1 MKIKDWSN
9 DERPR
14 ERVMALGP
22 EAVSNAEL
30 LAILIGS
37 GTPEVT
43 SVDLMRKVLSEH
55 GDSLRALGTLSRQEL
70 EKYNGIGP
78 AKAVAIQ
85 AAMELGKRLLLETK
99 GPKAK
104 FTSSADAHDYF
115 RVKMSDMPHEECH
128 LLLLNVK
135 NQFMGH
141 HVVSRGG
148 ISESSV
154 DVRLVLRHAI
164 IAGASNLILA
174 HNHPS
179 GNPMPSR
186 QDDDL
191 TMRLQKA
198 CQTMGLRLL
207 DHVIIGDDSYYSYA
221 DEGRVNG

>member
-37 GTPEVT
+37 GTLEVT

-154 DVRLVLRHAI
+154 DVRLVLRHAL
-164 IAGASNLILA
+164 IAGAPNLILA

-207 DHVIIGDDSYYSYA
+207 DHLIIGDDSYYSYA

>member
-22 EAVSNAEL
+22 ESVSNAEL

-78 AKAVAIQ
+78 AKAVTIQ

-104 FTSSADAHDYF
+104 FTSSADTHDYF

-154 DVRLVLRHAI
+154 DVRLVLRHAL
-164 IAGASNLILA
+164 IAGAPNLILA

-191 TMRLQKA
+191 TMRLQRA
-198 CQTMGLRLL
+198 CQAMALRLL
-207 DHVIIGDDSYYSYA
+207 DHIIIGDDSYYSYA
-221 DEGRVNG
+221 DEGRMNG

>member
-154 DVRLVLRHAI
+154 DVRLVLRHAL
-164 IAGASNLILA
+164 IAGAPNLILA

-179 GNPMPSR
+179 GNPIPSR

-198 CQTMGLRLL
+198 CQTMSLRLL
-207 DHVIIGDDSYYSYA
+207 DHIIIGDDSYYSYA

>member
-43 SVDLMRKVLSEH
+43 SVDLMRIVLSEH

-78 AKAVAIQ
+78 AKAVTIQ

-104 FTSSADAHDYF
+104 FCSSSDAHDYF

-154 DVRLVLRHAI
+154 DVRLVLRHAL
-164 IAGASNLILA
+164 IAGAPNLILA

-179 GNPMPSR
+179 GNLHPSAPDKVMTEKIGKALDTMDIKLLNHLIVTR
-186 QDDDL
+186 DGYFSFADDDL
-191 TMRLQKA
+191 
-198 CQTMGLRLL
+198 
-207 DHVIIGDDSYYSYA
+207 I
-221 DEGRVNG
+221 

>member
-37 GTPEVT
+37 GTPEFT
-43 SVDLMRKVLSEH
+43 SVDLMRKILSEH

-78 AKAVAIQ
+78 AKAVTIQ

-99 GPKAK
+99 GLKAK
-104 FTSSADAHDYF
+104 FGSSSDAHDYF

-154 DVRLVLRHAI
+154 DIRLVLRHAL
-164 IAGASNLILA
+164 IAGAPNLIIA

-207 DHVIIGDDSYYSYA
+207 DHVIIGDDTYYSYA
-221 DEGRVNG
+221 DEGRMNG

>member
-154 DVRLVLRHAI
+154 DVRLVLRHAL
-164 IAGASNLILA
+164 IAGAPNLILA

-191 TMRLQKA
+191 TIRLQKA
-198 CQTMGLRLL
+198 CQTMSLRLL
-207 DHVIIGDDSYYSYA
+207 DHIIIGDDSYYSYA

>member
-1 MKIKDWSN
+1 
-9 DERPR
+9 
-14 ERVMALGP
+14 MALGP

-43 SVDLMRKVLSEH
+43 SVDLMRKILSEH

-70 EKYNGIGP
+70 EEYNGIGP
-78 AKAVAIQ
+78 AKAVTIQ

-104 FTSSADAHDYF
+104 FGSSSDAHDYF

-135 NQFMGH
+135 NQFVGH

-154 DVRLVLRHAI
+154 DIRLVLRHAL
-164 IAGASNLILA
+164 IAGAPNLIIA

-207 DHVIIGDDSYYSYA
+207 DHIIIGDDTYYSYA
-221 DEGRVNG
+221 DEGRING

>member
-78 AKAVAIQ
+78 AKAVAVQ

-154 DVRLVLRHAI
+154 DVRLVLRHAL
-164 IAGASNLILA
+164 IAGAPNLILA

-207 DHVIIGDDSYYSYA
+207 DHIIIGDDSYYSYA

>member
-43 SVDLMRKVLSEH
+43 SVDLMRRILGDH
-55 GDSLRALGTLSRQEL
+55 GDSLRALGTMSRQEL
-70 EKYNGIGP
+70 QAYSGIGP
-78 AKAVAIQ
+78 AKAVTIQ
-85 AAMELGKRLLLETK
+85 AALELGRRFMREAK
-99 GPKAK
+99 GPRAC
-104 FTSSADAHDYF
+104 FTGSDEVQEYF
-115 RVKMSDMPHEECH
+115 RTRMMDLQHEECH
-128 LLLLNVK
+128 LLLLDVK

-148 ISESSV
+148 ISESTV
-154 DVRLVLRHAI
+154 DIRLVLRHAL
-164 IAGASNLILA
+164 IAGAPNLILA

-179 GNPMPSR
+179 GNPAPSR
-186 QDDDL
+186 QDNEL
-191 TMRLQKA
+191 TVRIQKA
-198 CQTMGLRLL
+198 CHTMSLRLL
-207 DHVIIGDDSYYSYA
+207 DHIIIGDNTYYSYA
-221 DEGRVNG
+221 DEGKL

>member
-1 MKIKDWSN
+1 
-9 DERPR
+9 
-14 ERVMALGP
+14 MALGP

-43 SVDLMRKVLSEH
+43 SVDLMRKILSEH

-70 EKYNGIGP
+70 EEYNGIGP
-78 AKAVAIQ
+78 AKAVTIQ

-104 FTSSADAHDYF
+104 FGSSADAHDYF

-154 DVRLVLRHAI
+154 DIRLVLRHALI
-164 IAGASNLILA
+164 TGAPNLIIA

-198 CQTMGLRLL
+198 CQTTGLRLL
-207 DHVIIGDDSYYSYA
+207 DHIIIGDDTYYSYA
-221 DEGRVNG
+221 DEGRMNG

>member
-1 MKIKDWSN
+1 MKIKDWSD

-55 GDSLRALGTLSRQEL
+55 GDSLRTLGTLSRQEL
-70 EKYNGIGP
+70 QEYNGIGP
-78 AKAVAIQ
+78 AKAVTIQ
-85 AAMELGKRLLLETK
+85 AAMELGKRLLLEAK

-104 FTSSADAHDYF
+104 FCSSSDAHDFF
-115 RVKMSDMPHEECH
+115 RAKIGDIPHEECH
-128 LLLLNVK
+128 LLLLDVK
-135 NQFMGH
+135 NQFLGH
-141 HVVSRGG
+141 HVVGRGG

-154 DVRLVLRHAI
+154 DIRLVLRHAL

-198 CQTMGLRLL
+198 SQTMALRLL
-207 DHVIIGDDSYYSYA
+207 DHIIIGDDTYYSYA
-221 DEGRVNG
+221 DEGKVNG

>member
-43 SVDLMRKVLSEH
+43 SVDLMRRILSDH
-55 GDSLRALGTLSRQEL
+55 GDSLRALGSISRQEL

-78 AKAVAIQ
+78 AKAVTIQ
-85 AAMELGKRLLLETK
+85 SALELGKRLLLETK
-99 GPKAK
+99 GPKAR
-104 FTSSADAHDYF
+104 FGSSTDSYDFF
-115 RVKMSDMPHEECH
+115 RAKIGDIPHEECH
-128 LLLLNVK
+128 LLLLDVK
-135 NQFMGH
+135 NQYMGH

-148 ISESSV
+148 ISESTV
-154 DVRLVLRHAI
+154 DIRLVLRHALI
-164 IAGASNLILA
+164 TGAPNLILA

-179 GNPMPSR
+179 GNPNPSR
-186 QDDDL
+186 QDDEL
-191 TMRLQKA
+191 THRIQRA
-198 CQTMGLRLL
+198 CQTMSLRLL
-207 DHVIIGDDSYYSYA
+207 DHIVIGDNTYYSYA
-221 DEGRVNG
+221 DEGKI

>member
-22 EAVSNAEL
+22 DVVSNAEL

-154 DVRLVLRHAI
+154 DVRLVLRHAL
-164 IAGASNLILA
+164 IAGAPNLILA

-207 DHVIIGDDSYYSYA
+207 DHIIIGDDSYYSYA

>member
-55 GDSLRALGTLSRQEL
+55 GDSLRALGMLSRQEL

-154 DVRLVLRHAI
+154 DVRLVLRHAL
-164 IAGASNLILA
+164 IAGAPNLILA

-207 DHVIIGDDSYYSYA
+207 DHIIIGDDSYYSYA

>member
-1 MKIKDWSN
+1 MKIKDWSD

-55 GDSLRALGTLSRQEL
+55 GDSLRTLGTLSRQEL
-70 EKYNGIGP
+70 QEYNGIGP
-78 AKAVAIQ
+78 AKAVTIQ

-104 FTSSADAHDYF
+104 FYSSSDAHDFF
-115 RVKMSDMPHEECH
+115 RAKIGDIPHEECH
-128 LLLLNVK
+128 LLLLDVK
-135 NQFMGH
+135 NQFIGH
-141 HVVSRGG
+141 HVVGRGG

-154 DVRLVLRHAI
+154 DIRLVLRHAL
-164 IAGASNLILA
+164 IAGAPNLILA

-198 CQTMGLRLL
+198 SQTMALHLL
-207 DHVIIGDDSYYSYA
+207 DHIIIGDDTYYSYA
-221 DEGRVNG
+221 DEGKVNG

>member
-14 ERVMALGP
+14 ERFMALGP

-43 SVDLMRKVLSEH
+43 SVDLMRLILSEH

-70 EKYNGIGP
+70 EEYNGIGP
-78 AKAVAIQ
+78 AKAVTIQ

-104 FTSSADAHDYF
+104 FGSSSDAHDYF

-154 DVRLVLRHAI
+154 DIRLVLRHAL
-164 IAGASNLILA
+164 IAGAPNLILA

-207 DHVIIGDDSYYSYA
+207 DHIIIGDDTYYSYA
-221 DEGRVNG
+221 DEGRMNG